1 MTVDP
6 LASPSLVGRR
16 ACPRLSVTARLLA
29 LLLLFRLYLIARL
42 MVGAAVLNATLW
54 DRELRSRT
62 AS

>member
-6 LASPSLVGRR
+6 LASPSLIWRR
-16 ACPRLSVTARLLA
+16 ACPRLPVTARLLV

-42 MVGAAVLNATLW
+42 MVGAAVLNATLC

>member
-1 MTVDP
+1 MTVEP
-6 LASPSLVGRR
+6 LASPSLAGRR
-16 ACPRLSVTARLLA
+16 ACPRLPVTARLLV

-42 MVGAAVLNATLW
+42 MVGAAVLNATLC

>member
-1 MTVDP
+1 
-6 LASPSLVGRR
+6 
-16 ACPRLSVTARLLA
+16 
-29 LLLLFRLYLIARL
+29 LLLFRLYLIARL